1 MIKCLIFDCDGTLVD
16 SEYLCNLGLEIKL
29 REYNVEA
36 SADAMMQ
43 RYRCGKLSNILK
55 SIEIEHQIKLNENF
69 VTEYR
74 VLVSDLF
81 EKELLPFEGL
91 VEFLNLNTLPVCVA
105 SSGPINKIKQSL
117 EITGLSKYFG
127 ENLFSSYEINS
138 WKPEPDLFLFAA
150 NKMGFIPSE
159 CVVIEDSLLGIQ
171 AGLVAQMN
179 TLLFDP
185 TSLQTEIKN
194 VPIFSRMSELQNL
207 ISSFSNT

>member
-43 RYRCGKLSNILK
+43 RYRGGKLSNILK
-55 SIEIEHQIKLNENF
+55 SIEIEHQIRLNENF

-81 EKELLPFEGL
+81 KKELLPFEGV

-127 ENLFSSYEINS
+127 ENLFSSYDINS

-171 AGLVAQMN
+171 AGLAAQMN

-185 TSLQTEIKN
+185 TSIHTEVKN